1 MVIMGSG
8 FIVFSII
15 SVLHHLQPGMSN
27 KTASLLL
34 TTIPEFPI
42 QTAIALLLGWW
53 VMNSTRQSVALWV
66 WVLPAIM
73 MLTMLIHGPVAEYGF
88 HSGANVFSHFF
99 GSGCKPRDRC
109 LDQIVFT
116 LPLCTA
122 VGYSLGAAF
131 ARSRKKL
138 AWFPLWLLT
147 DGSTCSAACVTISRR
162 NDHCKQASTD

>member
-1 MVIMGSG
+1 MVFLLHQCLSTIVVIMGSG

-15 SVLHHLQPGMSN
+15 SVLHHWQPGMSN

-42 QTAIALLLGWW
+42 QTALALLLGWW
-53 VMNSTRQSVALWV
+53 LMKSTRQSAALWV
-66 WVLPAIM
+66 WVLPVIV
-73 MLTMLIHGPVAEYGF
+73 MLIVLIHGPVAEYGF

-116 LPLCTA
+116 LPFCTA

-131 ARSRKKL
+131 ARSQKKVGMV
-138 AWFPLWLLT
+138 P
-147 DGSTCSAACVTISRR
+147 ST
-162 NDHCKQASTD
+162 ASY